1 MSLVLINAT
10 YRTFNAQLHTAQDF
24 ACEGMNYYSPEASN
38 VRRAVFDSMQEPSGC
53 ANYTVDNCVAKQL
66 FSRKPE
72 LFFFPSH
79 GLSGLPKAQLVN
91 WLRTLQKELKYTSG
105 NVATKFTSFHP
116 SFQQTLV
123 DLIEFLEA
131 HEYVYAAS

>member
-1 MSLVLINAT
+1 MSLVLVNAT

-24 ACEGMNYYSPEASN
+24 ACEGMSYYSPEASN
-38 VRRAVFDSMQEPSGC
+38 IRRSIFNSMVEPEGC

-66 FSRKPE
+66 FHGNPQ

-79 GLSGLPKAQLVN
+79 GLSGLPKAQLVI
-91 WLRTLQKELKYTSG
+91 WLHTLQKEEKYTSG
-105 NVATKFTSFHP
+105 NVATNMISYQP
-116 SFQQTLV
+116 GFQQSLV

-131 HEYVYAAS
+131 HEYVYAS